1 MSGASLQTPDG
12 GLRILLIEDSDDDAA
27 LVERTLRRGLPVTQL
42 HRVQDAVAMRDSLRS
57 GEYDVVV
64 SDWSLPSFGAT
75 AALEVVRDAATDIPF
90 IITSGT
96 IDEETAVTALRA
108 GARDFILKTNLARL
122 VPAIEREV
130 RESKGRA
137 ARRRAEEELR
147 AAEARYGELF
157 ERSPLPMWV
166 FDRTTLAF
174 LAVNAAAVQHY
185 GYSREEFARMT
196 LADIRPAEEVPAMRE
211 AAAGGPE
218 NHRLW
223 RHLRRDG
230 SVISVE
236 VQASD
241 LSFAGRVARL
251 VLAHDVTARVQAEE
265 ALKKSEEQLRQAQKL
280 DAIGSLAGGIAHD
293 FNNMLSVILSYA
305 SLVIHE
311 LKQGDPIRAD
321 IQEIQRAGERAS
333 EMTRQLLAFSR
344 KQILQPRVVD
354 LNRLVL
360 GMEKMLRRLL
370 GAEVELSLLTAPKL
384 GSVFVDP
391 SQIEQIVM
399 NLVVNARDA
408 SPQGGSVSIETLDV
422 VLDAAYAA
430 QHVGV
435 TPGSYVMLAV
445 TDTGTG
451 MDRATQARIFEPF
464 FTTKDQGQGT
474 GLGLSTVFGIVKQ
487 SHGHIWVYS
496 ELGRGTTLKVYLPSH
511 EGGDE
516 EAVVE
521 PPEPQ
526 DLRGRETILLVEDE
540 EQVRVLVRSVLRR
553 NGYNVLEAQNGGEAF
568 LICEQYE
575 AKIDLLLTDVVMPRL
590 SGREVAQ
597 RLLTLRPALRVLYVS
612 GYTENTIVHH
622 GVLDS
627 GVAFLSKPI
636 TPDALLRKVREVLDA
651 PG

>member
-1 MSGASLQTPDG
+1 MTGASPPTPPG

-27 LVERTLRRGLPVTQL
+27 LVERTLRRGLPVTEV
-42 HRVQDAVAMRDSLRS
+42 HRVQDAATMRDSLRG

-96 IDEETAVTALRA
+96 IDEETAVAALRA

-122 VPAIEREV
+122 VPAVEREV

-196 LADIRPAEEVPAMRE
+196 LADIRPAEEVPDMLE
-211 AAAGGPE
+211 AAAGAAE
-218 NHRLW
+218 SNRRW

-230 SVISVE
+230 SVIYVE

-251 VLAHDVTARVQAEE
+251 VLAQDVTARVQTEQ

-293 FNNMLSVILSYA
+293 FNNMLSVILSYG
-305 SLVIHE
+305 SLVLGE
-311 LKQGDPIRAD
+311 LKPGDPIRSD
-321 IQEIQRAGERAS
+321 IEEIHRAGERAA

-344 KQILQPRVVD
+344 KQMLQPRVVD
-354 LNRLVL
+354 LNRLIG
-360 GMEKMLRRLL
+360 GMDKMLRRLL
-370 GAEVELSLLTAPKL
+370 GADIHLSLLTAPKL
-384 GSVFVDP
+384 RNVFVDP
-391 SQIEQIVM
+391 SQAEQIVM

-408 SPQGGSVSIETLDV
+408 SPRGGQVSIETADV

-451 MDRATQARIFEPF
+451 MDRETQARIFEPF
-464 FTTKDQGQGT
+464 FTTKEQGKGT

-487 SHGHIWVYS
+487 SNGHVWVYS

-511 EGGDE
+511 EGE
-516 EAVVE
+516 EDAVVA
-521 PPEPQ
+521 PPEPD
-526 DLRGRETILLVEDE
+526 DLRGQETILLVEDE
-540 EQVRVLVRSVLRR
+540 EQVRVLVRSILRR

-568 LICEQYE
+568 LICEQYD
-575 AKIDLLLTDVVMPRL
+575 ARIDLLLTDVVMPRL

-597 RLLTLRPALRVLYVS
+597 RLLVLRPALRVLYVS

-636 TPDALLRKVREVLDA
+636 TPDALLRKVREVLDL
-651 PG
+651 PR